1 MIGYI
6 ARRLLAGLVLLVVIS
21 LLTYLLLSVPNGDVA
36 RSILGPNATDD
47 LVAAKRLELGLDRP
61 LLSQYWSWLTEAVR
75 GDLGRSWF
83 TSENVRSSLAVRF
96 PATLSLMVGATVVTA
111 VVSFAVGV
119 WAAVRRGVVDRLLQV
134 FAVLGYAMPGF
145 LVTILIVWAF
155 AVNLGW
161 FPAIGYT
168 PVTES
173 FGGWLRTITL
183 PVVALS
189 VGSVAG
195 TAQQVRSSVIEV
207 LREDYVRTLRARGLP
222 MRRILVRHVLRNASA
237 PALTVLG
244 MQFVGLLGGAV
255 LVEQIFGINGLGA
268 MSVKYTTRG
277 DVPVIMGLL
286 MVTVIAVVIVNLA
299 VDVGVGLLNPK
310 ARAS

>member
-1 MIGYI
+1 MVRYI
-6 ARRLLAGLVLLVVIS
+6 ARRLLAGIVLLVVIS

-36 RSILGPNATDD
+36 RTILGPNATDD

-61 LLSQYWSWLTEAVR
+61 LLSQYWSWLIHAVR

-96 PATLSLMVGATVVTA
+96 PATLSLMVGATLVTA
-111 VVSFAVGV
+111 VVSFAAGV

-134 FAVLGYAMPGF
+134 FAVAGYALPGF

-168 PVTES
+168 PMSES

-183 PVVALS
+183 PILALS
-189 VGSVAG
+189 VGSIAG

-299 VDVGVGLLNPK
+299 VDVGIGLLNPK

>member
-1 MIGYI
+1 MIAYVGK
-6 ARRLLAGLVLLVVIS
+6 RLLSGVVLLLVIS
-21 LLTYLLLSVPNGDVA
+21 LLTFLLLSVPKGDVA
-36 RSILGPNATDD
+36 RTILGPNATDD

-61 LLSQYWSWLTEAVR
+61 LFSQYWSWLTDAVR
-75 GDLGRSWF
+75 GDFGRSWF

-96 PATLSLMVGATVVTA
+96 PATLSLMVGATLVTA
-111 VVSFAVGV
+111 TVSFAVGI
-119 WAAVRRGVVDRLLQV
+119 WAAVRRGVVDRVLQV
-134 FAVLGYAMPGF
+134 FAVVGYSLPGF

-168 PVTES
+168 PITES
-173 FGGWLRTITL
+173 VGGWLKTITL
-183 PVVALS
+183 PVLALS
-189 VGSVAG
+189 IGAIAG

-207 LREDYVRTLRARGLP
+207 LREDYVRTLRSRGLP
-222 MRRILVRHVLRNASA
+222 MRRILGRHVLRNAAA

-277 DVPVIMGLL
+277 DVPVIMGLV
-286 MVTVIAVVIVNLA
+286 MVTVVAVVIVNLA
-299 VDVGVGLLNPK
+299 VDVGIGMLNPK
-310 ARAS
+310 ARVA